1 MIISINHLL
10 YLGIVFLQY
19 LSIHI
24 DCFDEIVFR
33 KVPLLL
39 LLLLLR
45 ELYLSLYCIALNLH
59 EHLTIFLILQI
70 YYTLVHFLHLV
81 SIIVVRYA
89 AWLTIYVVEVVSRG
103 SWDWVEVAYLSTT
116 RYWLLVKISFSL
128 SLRELAIV
136 I

>member
-24 DCFDEIVFR
+24 DCFYEIVFGE
-33 KVPLLL
+33 VPLLL

-45 ELYLSLYCIALNLH
+45 ELYLSLNCIALNLH

-70 YYTLVHFLHLV
+70 YYALVHFLHLV
-81 SIIVVRYA
+81 SIIVVRHA

-116 RYWLLVKISFSL
+116 WYWLLVEISFSL

-136 I
+136 V